1 MIGIKLIVS
10 QNANISSFSEHSRF
24 YLSEISVVDINDNN
38 KKYKTCSGTKK
49 EKKIK
54 KLNDGKRSHM
64 NRHLTVS
71 QHEAVLLNESIEGN
85 NLKETLQNLLGN

>member
-24 YLSEISVVDINDNN
+24 YTIEISVGDINDNSR
-38 KKYKTCSGTKK
+38 KCKTCSGTKK

-54 KLNDGKRSHM
+54 KLNDGK
-64 NRHLTVS
+64 
-71 QHEAVLLNESIEGN
+71 
-85 NLKETLQNLLGN
+85 